1 MNSLAAI
8 VGIVI
13 MVLQWLIWII
23 IIQAILSWLVAFN
36 VINTHNS
43 FVRTVLVTL
52 DRMLDPLLRPIRRV
66 FHTLKGSGRLVGAR
80 RLGEFSWAIESML
93 NRVLDGTRPAS
104 PAVVAMVDQ
113 AFYTLPELQAVLR
126 GESKL
131 RVSRGAI
138 GGVAPVKGAKDVK
151 EEKK

>member
-1 MNSLAAI
+1 MNTVAAI
-8 VGIVI
+8 VDIVI

-66 FHTLKGSGRLVGAR
+66 LPDLGGIDLSPMVLILGIILVQRL
-80 RLGEFSWAIESML
+80 L
-93 NRVLDGTRPAS
+93 
-104 PAVVAMVDQ
+104 PAVLLDAG
-113 AFYTLPELQAVLR
+113 AF
-126 GESKL
+126 
-131 RVSRGAI
+131 
-138 GGVAPVKGAKDVK
+138 
-151 EEKK
+151 

>member
-1 MNSLAAI
+1 MNTVAAI

-66 FHTLKGSGRLVGAR
+66 LPDLGGIDLSPMVLILGIILVQRL
-80 RLGEFSWAIESML
+80 L
-93 NRVLDGTRPAS
+93 
-104 PAVVAMVDQ
+104 PAVLLDAG
-113 AFYTLPELQAVLR
+113 AF
-126 GESKL
+126 
-131 RVSRGAI
+131 
-138 GGVAPVKGAKDVK
+138 
-151 EEKK
+151 